1 MEIVTYL
8 LDFILHVDKHLETFI
23 VSYGAWVYALL
34 FLIIFVETGLVVMP
48 FLPGDSLLFV
58 VGAMCGVGLM
68 SYPLAVGL
76 LFVAAVMGN
85 QCNYAIGHYFGPKV
99 FQWEDSKFFNK
110 KAFDQ
115 AHSFYERYG
124 GITIVA
130 ARFMPF
136 ARTFAPFVAGVSR
149 MTRSKFTFYDVTG
162 GALWVGG
169 IVSAGYFF
177 GNVPFVK
184 AHLDKIIWAMIFVPG
199 VLILFGAWKAR
210 RNAHSALSAND
221 AHKEV

>member
-1 MEIVTYL
+1 MELLAYL
-8 LDFILHVDKHLETFI
+8 MDFILHVDKHLEAFVI
-23 VSYGAWVYALL
+23 SYGTWVYALL
-34 FLIIFVETGLVVMP
+34 FMIIFVETGVVVMP

-68 SYPLAVGL
+68 SFPLTVGL
-76 LFVAAVMGN
+76 LFAAAVLGN
-85 QCNYAIGHYFGPKV
+85 QSNYAIGHYFGPKV
-99 FQWEDSKFFNK
+99 FQWEDSRFFNK
-110 KAFDQ
+110 KAFNQ

-136 ARTFAPFVAGVSR
+136 LRTFAPFVAGVSQMDR
-149 MTRSKFTFYDVTG
+149 KKFTFYDITG

-169 IVSAGYFF
+169 IVTAGYFF

-184 AHLDKIIWAMIFVPG
+184 ANLDKIIWAMILIPGLFV
-199 VLILFGAWKAR
+199 LFGAWKAR
-210 RNAHSALSAND
+210 RNSSPSA
-221 AHKEV
+221 

>member
-169 IVSAGYFF
+169 IVTAGYFF

-199 VLILFGAWKAR
+199 LLILLGAWKAR
-210 RNAHSALSAND
+210 RNARKADALQSG
-221 AHKEV
+221 V

>member
-1 MEIVTYL
+1 
-8 LDFILHVDKHLETFI
+8 
-23 VSYGAWVYALL
+23 
-34 FLIIFVETGLVVMP
+34 
-48 FLPGDSLLFV
+48 
-58 VGAMCGVGLM
+58 
-68 SYPLAVGL
+68 
-76 LFVAAVMGN
+76 
-85 QCNYAIGHYFGPKV
+85 
-99 FQWEDSKFFNK
+99 
-110 KAFDQ
+110 
-115 AHSFYERYG
+115 
-124 GITIVA
+124 
-130 ARFMPF
+130 MPF

-210 RNAHSALSAND
+210 RNALSAND